1 MFQLSSS
8 IKRSMTPTNS
18 HDPEAS
24 PMYELE
30 QAVGRMAAYDQAGV
44 LVVCCHYC
52 ILSKV
57 VVKGDLGIGNVLCMK

>member
-1 MFQLSSS
+1 
-8 IKRSMTPTNS
+8 MTPTNS

-44 LVVCCHYC
+44 LVVGCPLLYS
-52 ILSKV
+52 LESERRSWN
-57 VVKGDLGIGNVLCMK
+57 NVLCMK

>member
-1 MFQLSSS
+1 
-8 IKRSMTPTNS
+8 MTPTNS

-44 LVVCCHYC
+44 LVVCCHYYC
-52 ILSKV
+52 ILSK
-57 VVKGDLGIGNVLCMK
+57 VKGDLGIMYCV